1 MDVQFLPDVDTICP
15 SCGGSRYGKE
25 AYDILWK
32 SKEKDSVSV
41 SLPGVLKLTVEEAA
55 DLLHEET
62 KIAKQL
68 KILQDLGVSYLT
80 LGEATPAL
88 SGGEAQRL
96 KLAYEMET
104 PQQGSVFVFD
114 EPTIGLHPQDVKKL
128 ILIFDHLIQLGATVI
143 VIEHDLELITNCDYI
158 IDMGPWDGTEGG
170 RVVVEGAPEAVAA
183 CPESI
188 TGRYLKKV
196 LSEDK

>member
-1 MDVQFLPDVDTICP
+1 MTAYLMTCGNYLQELPMPRQRVLRLETFHTTRGKLRCPVCDGTGIITMDVQFLPDVDTICP
-15 SCGGSRYGKE
+15 SCGGSRYGKD

-41 SLPGVLKLTVEEAA
+41 SLPGLLKLTVEEAA
-55 DLLHEET
+55 GILHEET

-68 KILQDLGVSYLT
+68 KILQDLGVCYLT

-114 EPTIGLHPQDVKKL
+114 EPD
-128 ILIFDHLIQLGATVI
+128 
-143 VIEHDLELITNCDYI
+143 ES
-158 IDMGPWDGTEGG
+158 
-170 RVVVEGAPEAVAA
+170 A
-183 CPESI
+183 C
-188 TGRYLKKV
+188 TLRMLKNWY
-196 LSEDK
+196 

>member
-25 AYDILWK
+25 AYDIQWK
-32 SKEKDSVSV
+32 SREKDSVSV

-55 DLLHEET
+55 GLLHEER

-68 KILQDLGVSYLT
+68 KIPQDLDVSYLT
-80 LGEATPAL
+80 LGEVMPAL

-96 KLAYEMET
+96 KLVYEMET
-104 PQQGSVFVFD
+104 PRQGSVFVFD

-128 ILIFDHLIQLGATVI
+128 IFDHLIQLGATVI
-143 VIEHDLELITNCDYI
+143 VIEHDLELVTKCDYI
-158 IDMGPWDGTEGG
+158 IDMGPWGRTEGG
-170 RVVVEGAPEAVAA
+170 TVVVEGRPETVAA
-183 CPESI
+183 SPESI
-188 TGRYLKKV
+188 TGRYLKQV
-196 LSEDK
+196 LAEDK